1 MVAIAGLHVFV
12 FLHVKGSSNPLGNRL
27 KKYLKIEFFPYFVI
41 KDFFGFF
48 LLFLFFFLFVL
59 IFPRVLLDC
68 ENFIE
73 ANSLV
78 TPVHIQPEWY
88 FLSSYAIL
96 RSIPKKLGGV
106 IALVFSI
113 LIFYFLP
120 FFFPSSSTKNLLIS
134 NNLHWYI

>member
-1 MVAIAGLHVFV
+1 M
-12 FLHVKGSSNPLGNRL
+12 
-27 KKYLKIEFFPYFVI
+27 I
-41 KDFFGFF
+41 KDFFTIF
-48 LLFLFFFLFVL
+48 LLLGIFFYFCL
-59 IFPRVLLDC
+59 IIPRILLDC

-106 IALVFSI
+106 IALLFSI

-120 FFFPSSSTKNLLIS
+120 FFFQKNKFNSVFFKKIFKVYLWIWVCSAIVLCVVGASPVEFPWINIGMIFLLFI
-134 NNLHWYI
+134 LG